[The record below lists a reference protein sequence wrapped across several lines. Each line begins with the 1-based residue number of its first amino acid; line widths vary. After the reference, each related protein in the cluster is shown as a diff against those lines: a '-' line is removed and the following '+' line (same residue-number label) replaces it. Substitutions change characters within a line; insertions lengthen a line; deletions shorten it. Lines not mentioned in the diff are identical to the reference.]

1 MKEKNCVKSYKELY
15 KSSIL
20 LSLIMVALHLMAA
33 LALDHVLGS
42 GAVGKMIAC
51 EIFLHLSYV
60 TLILFYSENYKHLVK
75 RQIIPKS
82 KKLFWYGM
90 VPLIASELIN
100 IAVLVFLMF
109 T

>member
-1 MKEKNCVKSYKELY
+1 MKEKKYVQSYRELC

-33 LALDHVLGS
+33 LTLDHVLGS
-42 GAVGKMIAC
+42 GAVGKMISC
-51 EIFLHLSYV
+51 EIFLHLSYIA
-60 TLILFYSENYKHLVK
+60 LIRFYSENYKHLVK
-75 RQIIPKS
+75 TQIIEKS
-82 KKLFWYGM
+82 KKLFWGGM
-90 VPLIASELIN
+90 IPFIVSELIN